1 MASRAS
7 LAAALLSG
15 SVVVVGCSAP
25 VVSQGP
31 LPSKGD
37 KDATAMG
44 ANPPLP
50 EAAPSASDGDA
61 LDLDAANDASDEGAG
76 DDATVD
82 ASGDRGAA
90 ETSVEAGDA
99 DAFSD
104 GAPSFDDASDDAG
117 APVPRGPTWANWPMP
132 NPASSGLPNPASYD
146 TSTPGIVLDNVTGL
160 MWDAADHD
168 GYDSVQAAAAYCTA
182 LRLGGFADWRLPSR
196 IEVWSIQD
204 FTHFNPALDSVFS
217 TVGTE
222 SDRPAPW
229 TSTPGGN
236 VYTSQGFQSVESIA
250 GFESA
255 PYTTAR
261 CVRGSTAQPDPHYT
275 VSGGTV
281 FDHGTG
287 LTWEQDYDAIPSLP
301 NGVAN
306 YCASLALAGGGWRA
320 PSVKELESI
329 VDDLLVEPELDG
341 TVFHYPSSG
350 AGNVVFW
357 SSSPWAA
364 TPQLGESVYVDF
376 DDGSNG
382 TGDNTIPTPPYGGNN
397 NFYQVRCVK

>member
-1 MASRAS
+1 MPPRAS
-7 LAAALLSG
+7 FAAALLSG
-15 SVVVVGCSAP
+15 SVVLGCSAR

-31 LPSKGD
+31 RPSKGD
-37 KDATAMG
+37 KDATASG
-44 ANPPLP
+44 ASAALP
-50 EAAPSASDGDA
+50 EAAPSAVDGDA
-61 LDLDAANDASDEGAG
+61 PDLDAAKDASDEGAG
-76 DDATVD
+76 DDA
-82 ASGDRGAA
+82 GGAF
-90 ETSVEAGDA
+90 EEAGGA
-99 DAFSD
+99 DAVFSD
-104 GAPSFDDASDDAG
+104 DAPSSDDASDDSG
-117 APVPRGPTWANWPMP
+117 PPVPRGPTWANWPMP

-146 TSTPGIVLDNVTGL
+146 TSTPGVVLDNVTGL
-160 MWDAADHD
+160 TWDAADHD
-168 GYDSVQAAAAYCTA
+168 GYDSMQAAAAYCAA

-217 TVGTE
+217 TVGT
-222 SDRPAPW
+222 DNIRPAPW
-229 TSTPGGN
+229 TSTPGHGDFLYGGSF
-236 VYTSQGFQSVESIA
+236 YTSQGVESVESVA
-250 GFESA
+250 GFEAA
-255 PYTTAR
+255 PFTTAR

-287 LTWEQDYDAIPSLP
+287 LTWEQDYDLVPSLP

-329 VDDLLVEPELDG
+329 VDDLLVEPALDG
-341 TVFHYPSSG
+341 SVFHYPSSG
-350 AGNVVFW
+350 VGNLVFW

-364 TPQLGESVYVDF
+364 TPQFGESVYVDF
-376 DDGSNG
+376 HDGSNG
-382 TGDNTIPTPPYGGNN
+382 TGDSTIPTPPYGGNN